1 MKLVAII
8 PLLLM
13 CSCSLFGKRDKQ
25 EDWGEPTPAG
35 FRIQYE
41 DQGSVATGRLTKH
54 DILGL
59 FDVAQAKAK
68 RELTT
73 RYDVAPQTYDAY
85 ARSSKYLLVDNKNF
99 PTDAS
104 STGYASGMVIG
115 SHIWVALYTRPAPVV
130 IQEDVPVSAPP
141 WTVVKFTTSTGVTM
155 WSYGVLNGTNPFPAL
170 MHELG
175 HRILPGKFEHA
186 P

>member
-1 MKLVAII
+1 MRLVAII

-13 CSCSLFGKRDKQ
+13 CSCSLFGKREKQ

-35 FRIQYE
+35 FRVQYE
-41 DQGSVATGRLTKH
+41 DQGSVSTGRLTRHK
-54 DILGL
+54 ILEL
-59 FDVAQAKAK
+59 FDVAQVKAK
-68 RELTT
+68 QDLINHHG
-73 RYDVAPQTYDAY
+73 VSSQTYELY

-99 PTDAS
+99 PTNSS
-104 STGYASGMVIG
+104 STGYASGMVFG
-115 SHIWVALYTRPAPVV
+115 SHVWVALYTRPTPVLSQDQ
-130 IQEDVPVSAPP
+130 IPLSAPP
-141 WTVVKFTTSTGVTM
+141 WTVVKFTTSEGVTK
-155 WSYGVLNGTNPFPAL
+155 WSYGVLNSANPFPAL